1 MAHKGMDVYLN
12 DHLAGAMFGSDL
24 AEQIEEV
31 AEGTPLGDVMRTI
44 SAEIEQDRKSLIDL
58 MEAVGTSK
66 NPVKQLTTWVA
77 EKASRPEVQRVHV
90 RCARAGALHGARE
103 PARAV
108 GARARGGRAAG
119 AEPGQRRLTRHRHDS
134 LGRP

>member
-66 NPVKQLTTWVA
+66 NPVKQLTRGWPRRPAARSSAGLRPVRPSRGSSWRSR
-77 EKASRPEVQRVHV
+77 ASTSSWSASAWRP
-90 RCARAGALHGARE
+90 G
-103 PARAV
+103 
-108 GARARGGRAAG
+108 GGR
-119 AEPGQRRLTRHRHDS
+119 
-134 LGRP
+134 